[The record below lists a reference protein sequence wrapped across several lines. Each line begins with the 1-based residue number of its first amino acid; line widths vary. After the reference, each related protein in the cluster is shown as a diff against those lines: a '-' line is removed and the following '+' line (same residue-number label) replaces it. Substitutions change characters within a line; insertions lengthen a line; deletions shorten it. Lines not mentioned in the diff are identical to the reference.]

1 MSATLAYNDLVP
13 QASALPETAA
23 VTKKP
28 GFFARMLEEIG
39 KAYYVPTPDG
49 QGAYIF
55 PSI

>member
-13 QASALPETAA
+13 QASALPEIAA

-39 KAYYVPTPDG
+39 EVVLCEDARW
-49 QGAYIF
+49 
-55 PSI
+55 